1 MKTRRVAN
9 NVSTQTH
16 KSKTGCEKIQKKQHQ
31 QKQHQPAPRAPLVS
45 LDYLEVS
52 STGRVI
58 KDVVLE
64 CSKSILESTACL
76 SRGKVEQTDRRALTS
91 LTAESHSRLLIPPD
105 TNSRLCF
112 TFTSICRERREGK
125 REAAQTLSHIRFLT
139 FSICLSPTNFFSHA
153 STPPPPPLSASPFTL
168 SLTFS
173 LSALLSL
180 PYLPPLLI
188 CDPFWG
194 SAETSSSLQPYSLL
208 TPHLKFICKHG
219 PGVNRLC
226 QLASPPQVQTL
237 FIWLWVNFFRRR
249 NVTLT

>member
-1 MKTRRVAN
+1 MKKRRVAN

-153 STPPPPPLSASPFTL
+153 PTPPPPPLSASPFTL

-173 LSALLSL
+173 LSPLPSL
-180 PYLPPLLI
+180 PP
-188 CDPFWG
+188 
-194 SAETSSSLQPYSLL
+194 SS
-208 TPHLKFICKHG
+208 PHLWSFL
-219 PGVNRLC
+219 RLC
-226 QLASPPQVQTL
+226 WDFL
-237 FIWLWVNFFRRR
+237 FSAALFSFNSTSEVYM
-249 NVTLT
+249 